1 MHFDITIIGYGVIG
15 TETLFKI
22 TEKFNKKQKLK
33 IAIIEKNLN
42 HIPGGVAYSK
52 NSSKFGFFNN
62 PLRLSNLE
70 FVKWIKKKK
79 NLIRLSKFI
88 SSNKDFNLNNW
99 LQDSNILNKKVK
111 DFNELYL
118 PRLSYSF
125 FLEDKIKSTLE
136 NI

>member
-1 MHFDITIIGYGVIG
+1 MNFDITIIGYGVIG

-70 FVKWIKKKK
+70 FVKWVKKKK
-79 NLIRLSKFI
+79 NLIRLSEFI
-88 SSNKDFNLNNW
+88 SSNKDFNLN
-99 LQDSNILNKKVK
+99 DC
-111 DFNELYL
+111 
-118 PRLSYSF
+118 
-125 FLEDKIKSTLE
+125 
-136 NI
+136 